1 MLKNIKL
8 VLCLLLIS
16 CSTVR
21 AGPMNWTDAE
31 KYISI
36 QQKQFCDLT
45 DSYVMD
51 LNNAINSKNEIKI
64 NKVKKKDKKILM
76 H

>member
-1 MLKNIKL
+1 MSKNLNFIFL
-8 VLCLLLIS
+8 SVLLG
-16 CSTVR
+16 CSSVH

-45 DSYVMD
+45 DNYVMD
-51 LNNAINSKNEIKI
+51 LNNAINSRNEIKI
-64 NKVKKKDKKILM
+64 NRVKKTKTRRS
-76 H
+76 